1 MADFNSNRFQSKRQT
16 YETPE
21 DLFRPLADEFQFTL
35 DVAADA
41 GNAKCAEFFDEA
53 ADGLAQPWRGV
64 CWCNPP
70 YREQSKW
77 VKKAFAEAQ
86 AGRPSTGTAGQI
98 LRLHRTTSIDSNSS
112 PRAAKQPTEVRN
124 KLAARRALRIL
135 THRRIERRSAT
146 RKKNQEQR
154 RANERQIAQRVL
166 PSAFAALLPHEK
178 KSDEFAAPCEGI
190 L

>member
-86 AGRPSTGTAGQI
+86 AGRA
-98 LRLHRTTSIDSNSS
+98 TTVI
-112 PRAAKQPTEVRN
+112 
-124 KLAARRALRIL
+124 
-135 THRRIERRSAT
+135 
-146 RKKNQEQR
+146 
-154 RANERQIAQRVL
+154 
-166 PSAFAALLPHEK
+166 LLPARTNTGWWHDFCMKGEIRFIRGRPK
-178 KSDEFAAPCEGI
+178 FAGCKHGLPQPLAFVVFRNTSNIPLCVTTVASDDDRDDRDRCPACGWHGGCHRQDCR
-190 L
+190 